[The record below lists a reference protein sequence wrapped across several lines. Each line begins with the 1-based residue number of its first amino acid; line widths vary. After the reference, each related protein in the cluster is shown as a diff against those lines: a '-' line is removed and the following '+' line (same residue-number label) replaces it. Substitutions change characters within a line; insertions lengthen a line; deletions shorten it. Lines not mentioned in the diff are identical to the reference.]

1 MMFGNFN
8 SQTFDKMMLRR
19 HLCIFCIGILACGLI
34 SCDKEPAT
42 ESQGTHYN
50 RLLKTITKSSFS
62 SLEWTVTF
70 EYNNSSQVTTTR
82 TSYLNS
88 SGTDQ
93 ETEIFYRNG
102 SGRLDSSHLSST
114 GNAATNFTRTQ
125 LSYDGSG
132 KLLKSIQT
140 FDGVNHFKDSSL
152 YFYSG
157 NILQE
162 RNDYRSISGGA
173 YSLLRRGF
181 YTFDG
186 AGNLTQAIFQWPIG
200 NIVDTA
206 RFEYDTK
213 INPMPFDRLIFYW
226 APFFYNDYKPVNN
239 PTLLFT
245 DGAESFNNEYTYAP
259 NNKPLYRK
267 SKVIGSAN
275 AFYETWYYYD

>member
-1 MMFGNFN
+1 M
-8 SQTFDKMMLRR
+8 RR
-19 HLCIFCIGILACGLI
+19 VRVSIFWIGVMICGMI
-34 SCDKEPAT
+34 SCDKEPTT
-42 ESQGTHYN
+42 ESQGTNYS
-50 RLLKTITKSSFS
+50 RLLKTVTKSSFS
-62 SLEWTVTF
+62 NLEWTVTF
-70 EYNNSSQVTTTR
+70 TYNNNNHLTGTR

-93 ETEIFYRNG
+93 QTEVFFRNN
-102 SGRLDSSHLSST
+102 SGRLDSSHFVSS
-114 GNAATNFTRTQ
+114 GNAATYFTNTRLT
-125 LSYDGSG
+125 YDGSG
-132 KLLKSIQT
+132 KLVKSIQT
-140 FDGVNHFKDSSL
+140 FNGADQFKDSSL

-162 RNDYRSISGGA
+162 RNDYRSRNGGA

-200 NIVDTA
+200 NIIDTA

-213 INPMPFDRLIFYW
+213 VNPMPYDRLLFYW
-226 APFFYNDYKPVNN
+226 APFFYNDYKPLNN

-245 DGAESFNNEYTYAP
+245 DSAESFNNEYTYTS
-259 NNKPLYRK
+259 NDKPLYRK
-267 SKVIGSAN
+267 SKVIGAAN